1 MKIED
6 KISNIANRIAN
17 RSLDRYQE
25 IEWLLYSIY
34 KPSKSGLTRDIDDD
48 YGNVLNR
55 VKGEEE

>member
-6 KISNIANRIAN
+6 KISIIADWIANK
-17 RSLDRYQE
+17 SLDRDEE
-25 IEWLLYSIY
+25 IEWLLYAIY

-48 YGNVLNR
+48 YANVLNR